1 MKSTFATADAVLLRI
16 REGVAAGKPE
26 LFMLKD
32 PAAESG
38 LGGPASA
45 IVINLTSVLRG
56 LRF

>member
-1 MKSTFATADAVLLRI
+1 MTWSKGLTAWNIAV
-16 REGVAAGKPE
+16 GKPE

-32 PAAESG
+32 PAAKSA